1 MQGESSDALLAK
13 FREFDTDGN
22 GSISEDEFGN
32 LVAALGLH
40 LSAGEIQ
47 IAYSA
52 IDVNGNGRIDFS
64 EFRQWWV
71 KR

>member
-1 MQGESSDALLAK
+1 MGDDELLRK

-22 GSISEDEFGN
+22 GSIGEDEFAR
-32 LVAALGLH
+32 LVVALGLR
-40 LSAGEIQ
+40 LTAGEIQ

-52 IDVNGNGRIDFS
+52 IDVNGNGRIDFG
-64 EFRQWWV
+64 EFKSWWA

>member
-1 MQGESSDALLAK
+1 MGDDELLRK

-22 GSISEDEFGN
+22 GSIGEDEFAR
-32 LVAALGLH
+32 LVAALGLR
-40 LSAGEIQ
+40 LTAGEIQ

-52 IDVNGNGRIDFS
+52 IDINGNGRIDFG
-64 EFRQWWV
+64 EFKNWWA

>member
-1 MQGESSDALLAK
+1 MGDDELLRK

-22 GSISEDEFGN
+22 GSISEDEFGH
-32 LVAALGLH
+32 LVVALGLR
-40 LSAGEIQ
+40 LTAGEIQ

-52 IDVNGNGRIDFS
+52 IDINGNGRIDFG
-64 EFRQWWV
+64 EFENWWM

>member
-32 LVAALGLH
+32 LVAALGLR
-40 LSAGEIQ
+40 LTAGEIQ

-64 EFRQWWV
+64 EFKHWWT

>member
-1 MQGESSDALLAK
+1 MQGESEGALLAK

-32 LVAALGLH
+32 LVVALGLR
-40 LSAGEIQ
+40 LTAAQIQ

-52 IDVNGNGRIDFS
+52 IDVNGNGRIDFG
-64 EFRQWWV
+64 EFKHWWA